1 MNRGRR
7 GEKIFEAK
15 EDYWSFVELLE
26 ELAEVFNVN
35 VAAYCLMTN
44 HYHFLVQTPDAN
56 LSRSMRHLNSVYT
69 QRYNRRHG
77 YDGPLF
83 RGRYKS
89 ILVES
94 DTYALELLRYIH
106 RNPLEAGIVDSLQKY
121 PWSSH
126 KPYMSD
132 AKKWK
137 WLHKNY
143 ILKLFSDSRKES
155 VRLYKRFV
163 LRETPEEINRI
174 FGRKKLPSVLGSKG
188 FIDRIKERFFNPK
201 DFEEIPEARRLAPDT
216 DKIKRVVCKA
226 YKIKEDDLYASRRG
240 SFNEPRNIAVYL
252 TRRLRNDTLKE
263 VGGQFNI
270 KKSSSVSSIVER
282 MKSGVKADRG
292 LRMRIEE
299 LVEAIIK
306 SQEPT

>member
-7 GEKIFEAK
+7 GEKIFEGK
-15 EDYWSFVELLE
+15 EDYRSFVELLE

-106 RNPLEAGIVDSLQKY
+106 RNPLEAGIVDNLQKY

-163 LRETPEEINRI
+163 LRETPEEIDRI

-201 DFEEIPEARRLAPDT
+201 DFEEIPEARRLKPDI

-252 TRRLRNDTLKE
+252 TRRLRNDILKE